1 MGAPLVIGGKVIAGG
16 LGGLAKMAGGILG
29 GLGSMF
35 GGLFGARRQEK
46 AQQAMAREQMAFQER
61 MSSTAYQRAAKDL
74 EAAGLNR
81 IMALGSPSSS
91 PGGAMGTAQNQE
103 AAGLQALLTASTA
116 KQVNEQA
123 KNTATQRNNI
133 RQELKN
139 LQEVQQ
145 QTRSNTDLIDAQ
157 KRQAE
162 AQAGMEMLRYN
173 IYKENPNLMRRDIIM
188 NGSNAKSVAGALI
201 EAMDALKEKH

>member
-1 MGAPLVIGGKVIAGG
+1 MPLPAIVAG
-16 LGGLAKMAGGILG
+16 LGKALG
-29 GLGSMF
+29 VVGPVL

-81 IMALGSPSSS
+81 ILALGSPSSS
-91 PGGAMGTAQNQE
+91 PSGAMGTAQNQE
-103 AAGLQALLTASTA
+103 AAGIQALLTAATA
-116 KQVNEQA
+116 KQQKEMA
-123 KNTATQRNNI
+123 ENTKTQRSNI
-133 RQELKN
+133 RQELRN
-139 LQEVQQ
+139 LQEIQQ

-157 KRQAE
+157 KREKE

-173 IYKENPNLMRRDIIM
+173 MYKENPNLMRRDIIM
-188 NGSNAKSVAGALI
+188 NGSNAKSIAGAIL
-201 EAMDALKEKH
+201 EAMNAVKEK